1 MKTSI
6 EQFFASQ
13 AFAVVGVSRN
23 SRKFGNIIF
32 REMKNKGFAVYPV
45 SAHLP
50 SVEGVSCFARVDELP
65 ESVKSL
71 VIVVHPEA
79 AAEIVVRAHTKGIT
93 NIWLQQGAESDNA
106 IAFAKQHGLNLIHG
120 QCILMFTE
128 PVKSI
133 HAVHRWI
140 SRLVR
145 SYPQ

>member
-6 EQFFASQ
+6 QQFFASR
-13 AFAVVGVSRN
+13 AFGVVGVSRN
-23 SRKFGNIIF
+23 SRKFGNVIL

-45 SAHLP
+45 SPHLP
-50 SVEGVSCFARVDELP
+50 LVEGMPCLASVDELP
-65 ESVKSL
+65 DSVTSI
-71 VIVVHPEA
+71 VVVVHPEA
-79 AAEIVVRAHTKGIT
+79 AAEIVARAHTKGIT
-93 NIWLQQGAESDNA
+93 NIWLQQGAESDQA
-106 IAFAKQHGLNLIHG
+106 IAYAKQHGLNLVCG

-133 HAVHRWI
+133 HAVHCWV